1 MLDVQRKAPRFNCEF
16 EILSNNIKGIGLN
29 LSLKGFGFL
38 TTTEIIAADEIPF
51 VITIVINGIS
61 SYTLE
66 GIGNILFSNKKD
78 DNGFYGG
85 FEFLELTGQSK
96 ENLLTILSDTI
107 NNQGELPQ
115 KNSKVSMNKSN
126 KNLDYFSSSAYSHT
140 IDIHGL
146 FHQPYNPDNKDF
158 GKKGLLCSTP
168 DFTQSEML
176 NFASNDFLGLSLN
189 KEVISAGIQCAEKF
203 GGGNRTSIANS
214 GILSVINDA
223 EVAIAEYC
231 NMEAA
236 LLTVSGHVSASGTV
250 SALVRPGD
258 VLIINE
264 SCSAGVSE
272 GVILS
277 RAKCFYYENFNL
289 NSFKR
294 MIKRVEGKYANTV
307 IAINTMDN
315 NSGVIGDL
323 TQFLD
328 ITENTN
334 YITII
339 EESYTFGLYTMHAP
353 HSIHIATG
361 SLNET
366 FGINCGFTASSK
378 SMIEYIRNFSKIFF
392 YSNGISSYDAATIIK
407 SIELL
412 KKNNDLKGRLQYNI
426 DLFVKGLEKAGIIP
440 LYNASPII
448 SVMIN
453 DELAI
458 REISNKLYENGLY
471 HIVLMYPHV
480 PMGGSL
486 LRFSINATHSENDIC
501 KAVSIVEK
509 CFAGKLT

>member
-1 MLDVQRKAPRFNCEF
+1 MLDLQRKAPRFNCEF
-16 EILSNNIKGIGLN
+16 EILSNNIKAVGLN
-29 LSLKGFGFL
+29 ISLKGFGFL
-38 TTTEIIAADEIPF
+38 TTTEIVAADEIPF
-51 VITIVINGIS
+51 VITIVINGVS

-66 GIGNILFSNKKD
+66 GVGNILFSNKKD
-78 DNGFYGG
+78 ENRFYGG
-85 FEFLELTGQSK
+85 FEFLQLTGQSK
-96 ENLLTILSDTI
+96 ENLITILSETI
-107 NNQGELPQ
+107 SNQGDLLPQ
-115 KNSKVSMNKSN
+115 NSKVTTNKSN
-126 KNLDYFSSSAYSHT
+126 KNLDYFSSSAFSHA
-140 IDIHGL
+140 IDINSL
-146 FHQPYNPDNKDF
+146 FHQPYKPDNNNYGMESF
-158 GKKGLLCSTP
+158 CISTSNS
-168 DFTQSEML
+168 TQSEML

-214 GILSVINDA
+214 SVLSLSKDA
-223 EVAIAEYC
+223 EVAVAEYC

-236 LLTVSGHVSASGTV
+236 LLTVSGHFSALGTV

-264 SCSAGVSE
+264 SCSAGLSE

-277 RAKCFYYENFNL
+277 RAKCFYFENFSL

-294 MIKRVEGKYANTV
+294 MIKRADGKYANTV
-307 IAINTMDN
+307 IAINTMDS

-323 TQFLD
+323 TKFLD
-328 ITENTN
+328 ITGNTN

-339 EESYTFGLYTMHAP
+339 DESYTFGLYSMYQP

-378 SMIEYIRNFSKIFF
+378 SMIEYIRKFSKIFF
-392 YSNGISSYDAATIIK
+392 YSNGISCYDAATLIK

-412 KKNNDLKGRLQYNI
+412 KKNDDVKRSLQYNI
-426 DLFVKGLEKAGIIP
+426 DLFVKGLEKSGIIP

-448 SVMIN
+448 SIMIN
-453 DELAI
+453 DERVI
-458 REISNKLYENGLY
+458 REISQEMYEQGLY
-471 HIVLMYPHV
+471 HIVLTYPHV

-486 LRFSINATHSENDIC
+486 LRFSINATHTESDIC
-501 KAVSIVEK
+501 KAVSIIEN
-509 CFAGKLT
+509 CFASKLT